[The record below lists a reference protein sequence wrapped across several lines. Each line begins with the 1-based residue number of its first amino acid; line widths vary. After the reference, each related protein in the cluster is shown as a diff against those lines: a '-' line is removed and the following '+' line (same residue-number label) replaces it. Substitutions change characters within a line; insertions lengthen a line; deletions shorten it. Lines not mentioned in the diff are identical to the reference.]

1 MIKPILYASRQSSSS
16 VRTLLTAAHLGSDLE
31 LRLVDLTKPADR
43 GALASVNPNGKIP
56 VLVEPGFV
64 LWESHAISEYLCDL
78 SPGQTLLPGQPR
90 PRAEVHRWLYW
101 ITAPFGNVTGGLNY
115 ERFVKRLT
123 GRGEPDPQ
131 AVASHEAGF
140 HQLARVLDAHL
151 ADHAY
156 LANEALSVADYS
168 LAAVLLHTETAA
180 YPIGGY
186 AHVLAHRERIRTL
199 PVWQQVFA

>member
-1 MIKPILYASRQSSSS
+1 MSKPLLYASRQSSNA
-16 VRTLLTAAHLGSDLE
+16 VRALLTAALLGSDLE
-31 LRLVDLTKPADR
+31 IRLVDLANPADR
-43 GALASVNPNGKIP
+43 SALAGVNPNGKIP
-56 VLVEPGFV
+56 VLVEPDFV

-78 SPGQTLLPGQPR
+78 APGQTLLPGQPR

-101 ITAPFGNVTGGLNY
+101 ISAHLGTVTGGLNY

-123 GRGEPDPQ
+123 GRGEPDPH

-151 ADHAY
+151 AQHAF
-156 LANEALSVADYS
+156 LANEALSLADYS
-168 LAAVLLHTETAA
+168 LAATLLHAETAT
-180 YPIGGY
+180 YPIAGY

-199 PVWQQVFA
+199 PAWLQVFA